1 MRFKKIGIEKN
12 NKLKDNFDS
21 VYDKYK
27 EKAEKDGYFGELKFI
42 KEKSRVFIFTE
53 INYLEE

>member
-42 KEKSRVFIFTE
+42 KENQGFYI
-53 INYLEE
+53 Y